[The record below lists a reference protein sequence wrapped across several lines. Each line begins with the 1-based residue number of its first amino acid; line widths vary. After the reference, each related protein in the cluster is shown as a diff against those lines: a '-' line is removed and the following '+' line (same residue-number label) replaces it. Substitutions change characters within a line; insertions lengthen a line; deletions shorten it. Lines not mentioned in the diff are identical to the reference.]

1 MSDRHIAQKNI
12 NSVFQD
18 YRALVLPTVVVNWD
32 TISGKIKQ
40 KVNDFFVVLISWLVL
55 LIKLKYN

>member
-18 YRALVLPTVVVNWD
+18 YRGLVRPTVVANWD
-32 TISGKIKQ
+32 NISGKIKQ
-40 KVNDFFVVLISWLVL
+40 KVNDFIVVLISRLVL

>member
-18 YRALVLPTVVVNWD
+18 YRGLVRPTVANWD

-40 KVNDFFVVLISWLVL
+40 KVNDFIVVLISRLVL

>member
-18 YRALVLPTVVVNWD
+18 YRGLVRPTVVANWD

-40 KVNDFFVVLISWLVL
+40 KVNDFIVVLISRLVL